1 MTEYN
6 IYCDE
11 SCHLEHDRQP
21 IMVIGGM
28 WCPKEATKQIASD
41 IRAIKNRFAAR
52 GELKWTRVFH
62 SRQDYFL
69 EPGKKNRDSDYLSG
83 SFSAIGFS
91 P

>member
-28 WCPKEATKQIASD
+28 WHSLTPEEIA
-41 IRAIKNRFAAR
+41 IVEGR
-52 GELKWTRVFH
+52 G
-62 SRQDYFL
+62 
-69 EPGKKNRDSDYLSG
+69 
-83 SFSAIGFS
+83 
-91 P
+91 